1 MIGKEN
7 PKMANQKKNKKGNLA
22 VFAGIITAAVVLL
35 IIYPENRTASI
46 QASYNLFIEFILI
59 LPAVMVLMG
68 LFSVWVSKEIVV
80 KYLGH
85 ASGIKGLGLA
95 IFVGMMP
102 TGPLYIA
109 FPMASM
115 LLKKG
120 ARVANIIIF
129 LSAWA
134 CIKLPQELVE
144 LRFMGLKFMII
155 RLLFTVIMVVIIN
168 IVMLVMDLIGRY
180 GVLMLVKV
188 SMIFLHGGLR
198 PLAVR
203 LMPIIGYI
211 ITV

>member
-1 MIGKEN
+1 MNNKEKNMDGNKKIQMMGK
-7 PKMANQKKNKKGNLA
+7 KKNKKGSIVILA
-22 VFAGIITAAVVLL
+22 GSLIAAVILL
-35 IIYPENRTASI
+35 ILYPENQAPSIKAS
-46 QASYNLFIEFILI
+46 SDLLKELILI

-68 LFSVWVSKEIVV
+68 LFSVWVDNKVVV

-85 ASGIKGLGLA
+85 ASGLPGLGLA
-95 IFVGMMP
+95 LFLGMMP

-144 LRFMGLKFMII
+144 LRFMGFNFMII
-155 RLLFTVIMVVIIN
+155 RLVFTIAMVII
-168 IVMLVMDLIGRY
+168 M
-180 GVLMLVKV
+180 GVLIEKFE
-188 SMIFLHGGLR
+188 S
-198 PLAVR
+198 LANHS
-203 LMPIIGYI
+203 IKQSANHE
-211 ITV
+211 

>member
-1 MIGKEN
+1 MMDKDINSNKQQQGNSMGGKDKS
-7 PKMANQKKNKKGNLA
+7 KMAGQKKNKKGSFIVLT
-22 VFAGIITAAVVLL
+22 GIILTAVILL
-35 IIYPENRTASI
+35 IFYPENRAPSIEASL
-46 QASYNLFIEFILI
+46 NLLKELILI
-59 LPAVMVLMG
+59 LPAVMILMG

-95 IFVGMMP
+95 LFVGMMP

-144 LRFMGLKFMII
+144 LRFMGFKFMVI
-155 RLLFTVIMVVIIN
+155 RLSFTIFMVVI
-168 IVMLVMDLIGRY
+168 MGLIIEKIENY
-180 GVLMLVKV
+180 SK
-188 SMIFLHGGLR
+188 SSQN
-198 PLAVR
+198 
-203 LMPIIGYI
+203 
-211 ITV
+211 

>member
-1 MIGKEN
+1 MMDKEVN
-7 PKMANQKKNKKGNLA
+7 KKNQQPGNIMNKNGNSKTGGQKKNKKSGIVIL
-22 VFAGIITAAVVLL
+22 AGIILIAVVLL
-35 IIYPENRTASI
+35 VLYPENRTASI
-46 QASYNLFIEFILI
+46 QASYNLFMEFIII

-85 ASGIKGLGLA
+85 ASGITGLGLA
-95 IFVGMMP
+95 LFVGMMP

-144 LRFMGLKFMII
+144 LRFMGPKFMII
-155 RLLFTVIMVVIIN
+155 RLSFTIVMVVI
-168 IVMLVMDLIGRY
+168 M
-180 GVLMLVKV
+180 
-188 SMIFLHGGLR
+188 GLFIER
-198 PLAVR
+198 IDR
-203 LMPIIGYI
+203 LSKHSPAKL
-211 ITV
+211 

>member
-1 MIGKEN
+1 MEKKMSNNKKPGIGVEGN
-7 PKMANQKKNKKGNLA
+7 SKMGQKKQEKKKGSIV
-22 VFAGIITAAVVLL
+22 VFTGIVIAAVILL
-35 IIYPENRTASI
+35 ALYPENRTPSI
-46 QASYNLFIEFILI
+46 EASYNLFKELIFI

-68 LFSVWVSKEIVV
+68 LFSVWVSKETVV

-95 IFVGMMP
+95 LFVGMMP
-102 TGPLYIA
+102 TGPLYVA

-144 LRFMGLKFMII
+144 LRFMGFNFMII
-155 RLLFTVIMVVIIN
+155 RLSFTIVMVV
-168 IVMLVMDLIGRY
+168 VMGLLIER
-180 GVLMLVKV
+180 
-188 SMIFLHGGLR
+188 ID
-198 PLAVR
+198 R
-203 LMPIIGYI
+203 LSKHSPAKL
-211 ITV
+211 

>member
-1 MIGKEN
+1 MMDKDANRNKQQQDNNMSGKDKS
-7 PKMANQKKNKKGNLA
+7 KMGGQKKNKKGGL
-22 VFAGIITAAVVLL
+22 VILAGIIIAAVVLL
-35 IIYPENRTASI
+35 ILYPENREPSIEASI
-46 QASYNLFIEFILI
+46 NLLKELIFI

-68 LFSVWVSKEIVV
+68 LFSIWVSKEIVV

-95 IFVGMMP
+95 LFVGMMP

-144 LRFMGLKFMII
+144 LRFMGPKFMII
-155 RLLFTVIMVVIIN
+155 RLSFT
-168 IVMLVMDLIGRY
+168 IVMVILMGLLIEKIDR
-180 GVLMLVKV
+180 LTK
-188 SMIFLHGGLR
+188 
-198 PLAVR
+198 PAAVQ
-203 LMPIIGYI
+203 
-211 ITV
+211 TTEN

>member
-1 MIGKEN
+1 MKKEKN
-7 PKMANQKKNKKGNLA
+7 SCNKQAGIDLKGNSKTGMQKQKKKKGSIII
-22 VFAGIITAAVVLL
+22 FIGIIAAAVILL
-35 IIYPENRTASI
+35 ALYPENRVASF
-46 QASYNLFIEFILI
+46 QASYDLFIEFILI

-68 LFSVWVSKEIVV
+68 LFSVWVRKETVV

-85 ASGIKGLGLA
+85 ASGIKGLIIAL
-95 IFVGMMP
+95 IMGMMP

-144 LRFMGLKFMII
+144 IRFMGIKFMII
-155 RLLFTVIMVVIIN
+155 RLGFTIIMVIM
-168 IVMLVMDLIGRY
+168 M
-180 GVLMLVKV
+180 
-188 SMIFLHGGLR
+188 GLFIEKIEK
-198 PLAVR
+198 LSKHH
-203 LMPIIGYI
+203 
-211 ITV
+211 ITEN